1 MTDKNIYQKIQEV
14 RVQLQNMNLKKS
26 GKNTYSNFAYYELG
40 DFLPQLNNLM
50 LSNDIMTAF
59 SIVKTSEVEEAVLE
73 VFNSSKPEEMVDFR
87 LPTAEVEIGKKKDGT
102 GGAEPIQNLGGKAT
116 YMRRYMMM
124 IAFEIIESDYVD
136 KNPITEEISDK
147 DIEKIEAVKS
157 LDELKVVYEDLNA
170 RLGKN
175 FYKSI
180 VSHCQSKKKVL
191 ATN

>member
-14 RVQLQNMNLKKS
+14 RVQLQNMNLKKT
-26 GKNTYSNFAYYELG
+26 GKNTYSSFSYYELR

-73 VFNSSKPEEMVDFR
+73 VFNSSKPEEKVDFR

>member
-1 MTDKNIYQKIQEV
+1 MTDKNVYQKVQDA
-14 RVQLQNMNLKKS
+14 RVELQSLNLKKS

-40 DFLPQLNNLM
+40 DFLPQLNI
-50 LSNDIMTAF
+50 IMARVGLVTNF
-59 SIVKTSEVEEAVLE
+59 SIHKAMGTEEAVLE
-73 VFNSSKPEEMVDFR
+73 VFNSSKPEEKMIFT

-124 IAFEIIESDYVD
+124 IAFEIIESDYID

-170 RLGKN
+170 RLGKS